1 MGSRKSKRPVR
12 CFASSSTFIVQGDVL
27 WELLVFIEENVNS
40 ESYGTFVEHNF
51 IPVF

>member
-1 MGSRKSKRPVR
+1 MLR
-12 CFASSSTFIVQGDVL
+12 FIQYIAQGDVL

-40 ESYGTFVEHNF
+40 ESYGAFVEHNF

>member
-1 MGSRKSKRPVR
+1 MLR
-12 CFASSSTFIVQGDVL
+12 FIQYIVQGDVL

-40 ESYGTFVEHNF
+40 ESYWTFVEHNF